1 MIKELFKSRRFITV
15 LSMALTLV
23 IMVISNFF
31 IPSDTMPVEFS
42 TVPILS
48 LLLGPYAIVGF
59 LIVEV
64 LNWIFFFKVTNPQFI
79 LFNGVF
85 VILLGTLPWK
95 LWYCIQNKN
104 GFEVP
109 NMNSLYNFIKELVIL
124 LIIALESYILI
135 NNDLCMIETPNMNLY
150 FSTAVMSFVLLLIFI
165 GLFGRFK
172 IPVYT
177 PRMQFKKILPK
188 KIYDLS
194 LLISICILV
203 GIILT
208 KNFNNNYIVI
218 LSLIFTTIFLIKPYE
233 KGVFDI
239 DSTIKL
245 NMFYKVCISIF
256 IIIIILSLFITISIV
271 GAVNLIYHFN
281 EEVNREVLFYDY
293 VSIFAN
299 FIIVFLIPLIIYMLF
314 LERQMINPI
323 KQLSKYLS
331 NDIDT
336 YDDVER
342 LENNLNSI
350 TVKNEIKSL
359 SESLIDMEKNLVDYG
374 EELIEVT
381 SEKERYETELKLAH
395 DIQNSMIPTDFENFN
410 ENKGFDIWGSMEAAR
425 EVGGDFYDYFQINE
439 DNIGFVIGDVSGKG
453 VTAALIM
460 VKAMTLIQDYAK
472 QYKDLSK
479 VFYEVNN
486 ELCKGN
492 AEGLFV
498 TCWFGRLNTKT
509 GEVTYINAGHNP
521 PLIKRES
528 GFEYLNSEPDLV
540 LAAMEDIPYEEH
552 AIQLGH
558 SDMIYLYTDGVTEAN
573 DNYKG
578 FYGEERLKNILN
590 NHKND
595 DLNIIVDS
603 IKKDIDDFCNNQEH
617 FDDTTMFILR
627 FN

>member
-15 LSMALTLV
+15 FSMALTLV

-31 IPSDTMPVEFS
+31 IPSDTMPLEFT

-135 NNDLCMIETPNMNLY
+135 NNDLCMIETPNMDLY

-218 LSLIFTTIFLIKPYE
+218 ISLIFTTIFLIKPYE
-233 KGVFDI
+233 KGVFDM

-395 DIQNSMIPTDFENFN
+395 DIQTSMIPTDFENFN

-540 LAAMEDIPYEEH
+540 LAAMEDMPYEEH

>member
-15 LSMALTLV
+15 FSMALTLV

-31 IPSDTMPVEFS
+31 IPSDTMPLEFT

-135 NNDLCMIETPNMNLY
+135 NNDLCMIETPNMDLY
-150 FSTAVMSFVLLLIFI
+150 FSTTVMSFVLLLIFI

-281 EEVNREVLFYDY
+281 EEINREVLFYDY

-395 DIQNSMIPTDFENFN
+395 DIQTSMIPTDFENFN

-540 LAAMEDIPYEEH
+540 LAAMEDMPYEEH

>member
-15 LSMALTLV
+15 FSMALTLV

-135 NNDLCMIETPNMNLY
+135 NNDLCMIETPNMDLY

-395 DIQNSMIPTDFENFN
+395 DIQTSMIPTDFENFN

-540 LAAMEDIPYEEH
+540 LAAMEDMPYEEH

>member
-15 LSMALTLV
+15 FSMALTLV

-381 SEKERYETELKLAH
+381 SEKERYETELKLAK
-395 DIQNSMIPTDFENFN
+395 DIQTSMIPTDFENFN
-410 ENKGFDIWGSMEAAR
+410 ENKRFDIWGSMEAAR

-540 LAAMEDIPYEEH
+540 LAAMEDMSYEEH

>member
-31 IPSDTMPVEFS
+31 IPSNTMPVEFS

-410 ENKGFDIWGSMEAAR
+410 ENKRFDIWGSMEAAR

>member
-15 LSMALTLV
+15 FSMALTLV

-135 NNDLCMIETPNMNLY
+135 NNDLCMIETPNMDLY

-239 DSTIKL
+239 DSTIHL

-281 EEVNREVLFYDY
+281 DMVNREVLFYDY

-336 YDDVER
+336 YEDVER

-359 SESLIDMEKNLVDYG
+359 SKSLIDMEKNLVDYG

-395 DIQNSMIPTDFENFN
+395 DIQTSMIPTDFENFN

-472 QYKDLSK
+472 QYRDLSK

-492 AEGLFV
+492 SEGLFV
-498 TCWFGRLNTKT
+498 TCWFGSLNTKT

-528 GFEYLNSEPDLV
+528 SFEYLNSEPDLV
-540 LAAMEDIPYEEH
+540 LAAMEDMPYEEH
-552 AIQLGH
+552 VIQLGH

-617 FDDTTMFILR
+617 FDDTTMFIIR

>member
-15 LSMALTLV
+15 FSMALTLV

-135 NNDLCMIETPNMNLY
+135 NNDLCMIETPNMDLY

-239 DSTIKL
+239 DSTINL
-245 NMFYKVCISIF
+245 NIFYKVCISIF

-281 EEVNREVLFYDY
+281 DMVNREVLFYDY

-336 YDDVER
+336 YEDVER

-359 SESLIDMEKNLVDYG
+359 SKSLIDMEKNLVDYG

-395 DIQNSMIPTDFENFN
+395 DIQTSMIPTDFENFN

-472 QYKDLSK
+472 QYRDLSK

-492 AEGLFV
+492 SEGLFV
-498 TCWFGRLNTKT
+498 TCWFGSLNTKT

-540 LAAMEDIPYEEH
+540 LAAMEDMPYEEH
-552 AIQLGH
+552 VIQLGH

-617 FDDTTMFILR
+617 FDDTTMFIIR

>member
-15 LSMALTLV
+15 FSMALTLV

-31 IPSDTMPVEFS
+31 IPSNTMPVEFS

-540 LAAMEDIPYEEH
+540 LAAMEDMPYEEH

>member
-15 LSMALTLV
+15 FSMALTLV

-31 IPSDTMPVEFS
+31 IPSDTMPLEFT

-135 NNDLCMIETPNMNLY
+135 NNDLCMIETPNMDLY

-233 KGVFDI
+233 KGVFDM

-395 DIQNSMIPTDFENFN
+395 DIQTSMIPTDFENFN

-540 LAAMEDIPYEEH
+540 LAAMEDMPYEEH

>member
-31 IPSDTMPVEFS
+31 IPSNTMPVEFS

-540 LAAMEDIPYEEH
+540 LAAMEDMPYEEH

>member
-540 LAAMEDIPYEEH
+540 LAAMEDMPYEEH

>member
-1 MIKELFKSRRFITV
+1 M
-15 LSMALTLV
+15 
-23 IMVISNFF
+23 
-31 IPSDTMPVEFS
+31 
-42 TVPILS
+42 
-48 LLLGPYAIVGF
+48 
-59 LIVEV
+59 
-64 LNWIFFFKVTNPQFI
+64 
-79 LFNGVF
+79 
-85 VILLGTLPWK
+85 
-95 LWYCIQNKN
+95 
-104 GFEVP
+104 
-109 NMNSLYNFIKELVIL
+109 
-124 LIIALESYILI
+124 
-135 NNDLCMIETPNMNLY
+135 
-150 FSTAVMSFVLLLIFI
+150 
-165 GLFGRFK
+165 
-172 IPVYT
+172 
-177 PRMQFKKILPK
+177 
-188 KIYDLS
+188 
-194 LLISICILV
+194 
-203 GIILT
+203 
-208 KNFNNNYIVI
+208 
-218 LSLIFTTIFLIKPYE
+218 
-233 KGVFDI
+233 
-239 DSTIKL
+239 
-245 NMFYKVCISIF
+245 
-256 IIIIILSLFITISIV
+256 
-271 GAVNLIYHFN
+271 
-281 EEVNREVLFYDY
+281 VNREVLFYYY
-293 VSIFAN
+293 VSTFAN

-395 DIQNSMIPTDFENFN
+395 DIQTSMIPTDFENFN

-540 LAAMEDIPYEEH
+540 LAAMEDMPYEEH

>member
-31 IPSDTMPVEFS
+31 IPSNTMPVEFS

>member
-15 LSMALTLV
+15 FSMALTLV

-509 GEVTYINAGHNP
+509 GKLTYINAGHNP
-521 PLIKRES
+521 PLIKKEND
-528 GFEYLNSEPDLV
+528 FEYMNSEPDLV
-540 LAAMEDIPYEEH
+540 LAAMEDMPYEEH

>member
-15 LSMALTLV
+15 FSMALTLV

-381 SEKERYETELKLAH
+381 SEKERYETELKLAK
-395 DIQNSMIPTDFENFN
+395 DIQTSMIPTDFENFN
-410 ENKGFDIWGSMEAAR
+410 ENKRFDIWGSMEAAR
-425 EVGGDFYDYFQINE
+425 DVGGDFYDYFQINE

-540 LAAMEDIPYEEH
+540 LAAMEDMPYEEH

>member
-15 LSMALTLV
+15 FSMALTLV

-528 GFEYLNSEPDLV
+528 SFEYLNSEPDLV
-540 LAAMEDIPYEEH
+540 LAAMEDMPYEEH

>member
-15 LSMALTLV
+15 FSMALTLV

-540 LAAMEDIPYEEH
+540 LAAMEDMPYEEH

>member
-15 LSMALTLV
+15 FSMALTLV

-31 IPSDTMPVEFS
+31 IPSDTMPVEFT

-135 NNDLCMIETPNMNLY
+135 NNDLCMIETPNMDLY

-233 KGVFDI
+233 KGVFDM

-395 DIQNSMIPTDFENFN
+395 DIQTSMIPTDFENFN

-540 LAAMEDIPYEEH
+540 LAAMEDMPYEEH

>member
-15 LSMALTLV
+15 FSMALTLV

-135 NNDLCMIETPNMNLY
+135 NNDLCMIETPNMELY

-293 VSIFAN
+293 VSTFAN

-395 DIQNSMIPTDFENFN
+395 DIQTSMIPTDFENFN

-472 QYKDLSK
+472 QYRDLSK

-492 AEGLFV
+492 SEGLFV
-498 TCWFGRLNTKT
+498 TCWFGSLNTKT

-540 LAAMEDIPYEEH
+540 LAAMEDMPYEEH
-552 AIQLGH
+552 VIQLGH

-617 FDDTTMFILR
+617 FDDTTMFIIR

>member
-15 LSMALTLV
+15 FSMALTLV

-498 TCWFGRLNTKT
+498 TCWFGRINTKT

-540 LAAMEDIPYEEH
+540 LAAMEDMPYEEH

>member
-15 LSMALTLV
+15 FSMALTLV

-528 GFEYLNSEPDLV
+528 SFEYLNSEPDLV

>member
-374 EELIEVT
+374 AELIEVT

-410 ENKGFDIWGSMEAAR
+410 ENKNFDIWGSMEAAR

-460 VKAMTLIQDYAK
+460 VKAMTLIEDYAK

-486 ELCKGN
+486 ELCNGN
-492 AEGLFV
+492 SEGLFV

-521 PLIKRES
+521 PLIKGES

-540 LAAMEDIPYEEH
+540 LAAMEDMPYDEKV
-552 AIQLGH
+552 IQLGH
-558 SDMIYLYTDGVTEAN
+558 GDMIYLYTDGVTEAN

-578 FYGEERLKNILN
+578 FYGEERLQNILN
-590 NHKND
+590 SHKSD
-595 DLNIIVDS
+595 DLNVIIDS
-603 IKKDIDDFCNNQEH
+603 IKKDIDEFCNNQEQ

>member
-15 LSMALTLV
+15 FSMALTLV

-135 NNDLCMIETPNMNLY
+135 NNDLCMIETPNMDLY

-281 EEVNREVLFYDY
+281 EMVNREVLFYYY
-293 VSIFAN
+293 VSTFAN

-395 DIQNSMIPTDFENFN
+395 DIQTSMIPTDFENFN

-425 EVGGDFYDYFQINE
+425 DVGGDFYDYFQINE

-492 AEGLFV
+492 SEGLFV
-498 TCWFGRLNTKT
+498 TCWFGSLNTKT

-528 GFEYLNSEPDLV
+528 GFKYLNSEPDLV
-540 LAAMEDIPYEEH
+540 LAAMEDMPYEEH

-578 FYGEERLKNILN
+578 FYGEERLQNILN

-595 DLNIIVDS
+595 DLNIIINS

>member
-15 LSMALTLV
+15 FSMALTLV

-135 NNDLCMIETPNMNLY
+135 NNDLCMIKTPNMDLY

-395 DIQNSMIPTDFENFN
+395 DIQTSMIPTDFENFN

-425 EVGGDFYDYFQINE
+425 DVGGDFYDYFQINE

-528 GFEYLNSEPDLV
+528 GFEYMNSEPDLV
-540 LAAMEDIPYEEH
+540 LAAMEDMPYEEH

>member
-15 LSMALTLV
+15 FSMALTLV

-31 IPSDTMPVEFS
+31 IPSDTMPVEFT

-135 NNDLCMIETPNMNLY
+135 NNDLCMIETPNMDLY

-395 DIQNSMIPTDFENFN
+395 DIQTSMIPTDFENFN

-540 LAAMEDIPYEEH
+540 LAAMEDMPYEEH

>member
-15 LSMALTLV
+15 FSMALTLV

>member
-15 LSMALTLV
+15 FSMALTLV

-31 IPSDTMPVEFS
+31 IPSDTMPVEFT

-135 NNDLCMIETPNMNLY
+135 NNDLCMIETPNMDLY

-281 EEVNREVLFYDY
+281 EEINREVLFYDY

-395 DIQNSMIPTDFENFN
+395 DIQTSMIPTDFENFN

-425 EVGGDFYDYFQINE
+425 DVGGDFYDYFQINE

-528 GFEYLNSEPDLV
+528 GFEYMNSEPDLV
-540 LAAMEDIPYEEH
+540 LAAMEDMPYEEH